1 MILGFLFFI
10 QTFLKHCK
18 ALSTESYKRHINIL
32 LLLLLLLL
40 LLYFVSDY
48 RAILSVNNSFK
59 EAGYFPTAIKQVCSK
74 PLRHIPIC

>member
-18 ALSTESYKRHINIL
+18 ALSTENYKRHINI
-32 LLLLLLLL
+32 LLLLL